1 MSRLGRSFAYL
12 WSSTALSNLADGV
25 LKIGAPLL
33 AVSMTRSPTL
43 ISLVA
48 AATTLPWLLLALH
61 AGAVADRADRRRVMV
76 RANLVRAV
84 ILAGVTLLAVL
95 GLLNLWLLLAAVLLA
110 GVSEVFAD
118 LSAQSVLPMT
128 VPRDALTKANGRVSS
143 AQMIGNDFVG
153 APVAGLLVAALPAVV
168 FGAPALLYAAAGLL
182 LLGMRG
188 AYRAEG
194 GAGTGAVG
202 EAATGAGAER
212 PEARTE
218 RAEGGVEARR
228 PMRADIAEALRF
240 LWSHRVLRGLAITAG
255 LLNLANSAYFA
266 VFVLWAVGDGSEIGL
281 EPAGYGLMTTAFA
294 AGAVVGSLL
303 SERAAG
309 VFGEFRTLVGCWLV
323 TSLLLL
329 VPVIVPSP
337 WTLYPTAVLWGVVGA
352 GGNVLVI
359 SARQRLI
366 PAKLLGRVNSAYR
379 LVGMGGM
386 PLGAAAGGVVAE
398 FAGLGA
404 VLVGATGVCLVGVG
418 LVRRALSDQI
428 SGPLTSTAALSDM
441 SGSR

>member
-25 LKIGAPLL
+25 LKMGAPLL

-128 VPRDALTKANGRVSS
+128 VPPDALTKANGRVSS

-188 AYRAEG
+188 AY
-194 GAGTGAVG
+194 
-202 EAATGAGAER
+202 
-212 PEARTE
+212 

-309 VFGEFRTLVGCWLV
+309 VFGEFRTLVCCWLV

-366 PAKLLGRVNSAYR
+366 PARLLGRVNSAYR

>member
-1 MSRLGRSFAYL
+1 MARLGRSFAYL

-25 LKIGAPLL
+25 LKIGTPLL
-33 AVSMTRSPTL
+33 AVSMTRSPIL
-43 ISLVA
+43 VSLVA

-61 AGAVADRADRRRVMV
+61 AGAIADRADRRRVMV

-128 VPRDALTKANGRVSS
+128 VPHEALTRANGRVSS

-153 APVAGLLVAALPAVV
+153 APVAGLLVATLPAVV

-188 AYRAEG
+188 AYRPPGETG
-194 GAGTGAVG
+194 TTTRGEGTGD
-202 EAATGAGAER
+202 GA
-212 PEARTE
+212 
-218 RAEGGVEARR
+218 EARR

-240 LWSHRVLRGLAITAG
+240 LWSHRVLRGLAVTAG

-281 EPAGYGLMTTAFA
+281 EPAGYGLMATAFA
-294 AGAVVGSLL
+294 AGAVFGSLL
-303 SERAAG
+303 ADRAAG
-309 VFGEFRTLVGCWLV
+309 LFGEFRTLAGCWLV
-323 TSLLLL
+323 SSLLLL

-337 WTLYPTAVLWGVVGA
+337 WTLYPTAVLWGVIGA

-359 SARQRLI
+359 STRQRLI

-418 LVRRALSDQI
+418 LMRRALSDQI
-428 SGPLTSTAALSDM
+428 SGPLTSEAALSDM